1 MAFRDHLKRVKT
13 DSRKLNDFN
22 GLPAISISNSEHPSI
37 LDGFDSN
44 INCKLALDVCQI
56 PVIADTLEIEENE
69 ISDLISFGISN
80 PKEPKLIP
88 QSDATVLENCIDD
101 VDLSKLPIPQ
111 YFPIDAGKYLT
122 SAMVFVMEEGIS
134 NASFHRMLVLEK
146 DQMAIRI
153 VPRHLHKIIHKNR
166 GIGESTKIAIVMG
179 ADPLVLLSAA
189 ISFDFDCEEIKVAA
203 AMHNEGYGGDLEVVK
218 LENGVIV
225 PAHAEFIMVAEILV
239 TDTAE
244 GPFVDIT
251 GTKDKI
257 RSQPIVKI
265 EKIYHR
271 SNPYFHA
278 LIPAGIEHQ
287 TLMGLP
293 RTPTIKNEVNK
304 VTKCIDVRL
313 MKAGSGW
320 LSATVSIEKC
330 SDLDAKNAIDATF
343 RGHPSLKKVVI
354 VDADINIGNG
364 DDVEWA
370 VLTRSQPDKDYYIFK
385 NQKGSSL
392 DPTRYPD
399 GTTSKIGI
407 DATIPHGMDKSEYLN
422 HR

>member
-1 MAFRDHLKRVKT
+1 MAFRDHLKSVKT
-13 DSRKLNDFN
+13 DSRKLTDFD
-22 GLPAISISNSEHPSI
+22 GLPKISQANLEQPIILNGFESEI
-37 LDGFDSN
+37 K
-44 INCKLALDVCQI
+44 CQLALDICQI
-56 PVIADTLEIEENE
+56 SVIADTLGIKESKL
-69 ISDLISFGISN
+69 SDLIALGISN
-80 PKEPKLIP
+80 PKDPKLI
-88 QSDATVLENCIDD
+88 SRENATVLENNMDV

-122 SAMVFVMEEGIS
+122 SAMVFVMDEGIS
-134 NASFHRMLVLEK
+134 NASFHRMLIIDK
-146 DQMAIRI
+146 DKMAIRI

-166 GIGESTKIAIVMG
+166 KNGESTKVAIVMG
-179 ADPLVLLSAA
+179 ADPFVLLSAA
-189 ISFDFDCEEIKVAA
+189 ISFDFEFEEIKVASSL
-203 AMHNEGYGGDLEVVK
+203 HSEGYGKELEVVE

-225 PAHAEFIMVAEILV
+225 PANAEFVMVAEILV
-239 TDTAE
+239 EDISE

-257 RSQPIVKI
+257 RDQPIVSV

-271 SNPYFHA
+271 TGPYFHA

-304 VTKCIDVRL
+304 VTKCVDVRL

-320 LSATVSIEKC
+320 LSASVSIEKKN
-330 SDLDAKNAIDATF
+330 DDEAKKAIDAAF
-343 RGHPSLKKVVI
+343 KGHPSLKKVVI
-354 VDADINIGNG
+354 VDADINVG
-364 DDVEWA
+364 DGEKVEWA
-370 VLTRSQPDKDYYIFK
+370 VLTRSQPDRDYYIYK

-392 DPTRYPD
+392 DPTRYSD

-407 DATIPHGMDKSEYLN
+407 DATIPVAEDKGEYLN
-422 HR
+422 YR

>member
-1 MAFRDHLKRVKT
+1 MAFRDHLKSAKT
-13 DSRKLNDFN
+13 DSRKLADFN
-22 GLPAISISNSEHPSI
+22 ELPKISKTYSEQPII
-37 LDGFDSN
+37 LNGFESD
-44 INCKLALDVCQI
+44 INCQLALDICQI
-56 PVIADTLEIEENE
+56 SVIADTLGIKESEL
-69 ISDLISFGISN
+69 SDLIGLGISN
-80 PKEPKLIP
+80 PKDPKLITKEE
-88 QSDATVLENCIDD
+88 AKVLENNLKV

-122 SAMVFVMEEGIS
+122 SAMVFVMDEGVS
-134 NASFHRMLVLEK
+134 NASFHRMLVIDK
-146 DQMAIRI
+146 NKMAIRI

-166 GIGESTKIAIVMG
+166 EKGNSTKIAIVMG
-179 ADPLVLLSAA
+179 ADPFVLLSAA
-189 ISFDFDCEEIKVAA
+189 ISFDFECEEIKVASSLHA
-203 AMHNEGYGGDLEVVK
+203 EGYGKDLEVVE

-225 PAHAEFIMVAEILV
+225 PANAEFVMIAEILV
-239 TDTAE
+239 DDISE

-257 RSQPIVKI
+257 REQPIVLV

-271 SNPYFHA
+271 TEPYFHA

-304 VTKCIDVRL
+304 VTKCLDVRL

-320 LSATVSIEKC
+320 LSATVSIEKKG
-330 SDLDAKNAIDATF
+330 DDEAKKAIDATF
-343 RGHPSLKKVVI
+343 RGHPSLKKVVV
-354 VDADINIGNG
+354 VDGDIDVG
-364 DDVEWA
+364 DGENVEWA
-370 VLTRSQPDKDYYIFK
+370 VLTRSQPDRDYYIYK

-407 DATIPHGMDKSEYLN
+407 DATIPVTEDKGEFLN
-422 HR
+422 YR

>member
-1 MAFRDHLKRVKT
+1 MAFRDHLKRVKI

-22 GLPAISISNSEHPSI
+22 DLPSISIENLEQPII
-37 LDGFDSN
+37 LDGFESK
-44 INCKLALDVCQI
+44 INCKLALDICQI
-56 PVIADTLEIEENE
+56 SVMSETLGIEEKK
-69 ISDLISFGISN
+69 IGDLISYGISN
-80 PKEPKLIP
+80 PQTPLFIDKQKA
-88 QSDATVLENCIDD
+88 SVLENCINE

-122 SAMVFVMEEGIS
+122 SAMVFVMDKGIS
-134 NASFHRMLVLEK
+134 NASFHRMLVIDK
-146 DQMAIRI
+146 NTMAIRI

-166 GIGESTKIAIVMG
+166 EEGRSTKIAIVMG
-179 ADPLVLLSAA
+179 ADPFVLLSAA
-189 ISFDFDCEEIKVAA
+189 ISFDFECEELNVAA
-203 AMHNEGYGGDLEVVK
+203 AMYNEGYGADLEVVK
-218 LENGVIV
+218 MENGVNV
-225 PAHAEFIMVAEILV
+225 PAHAEFVMLAEILV
-239 TDTAE
+239 DDTTE

-257 RSQPIVKI
+257 RNQPIVKI

-271 SNPYFHA
+271 TNPYFHA

-304 VTKCIDVRL
+304 VTNCIDVRL

-320 LSATVSIEKC
+320 LSATVSIEKN
-330 SDLDAKNAIDATF
+330 SDLDGEKAIEATF
-343 RGHPSLKKVVI
+343 KGHPSLKKVVI
-354 VDADINIGNG
+354 VDDDINIGNG
-364 DDVEWA
+364 DEVEWA

-407 DATIPHGMDKSEYLN
+407 DATIPFGMDKSEYLN